1 MHTPKSRNVRV
12 AKVSCNKVNESN
24 LGELFYQ
31 AIRIG
36 KLLTHR
42 HSSQHSKLYIT
53 DRKKPWRRSPVCKV
67 SLPRRSSAFL
77 LWSEWVL
84 RFPSWFLWQF
94 AANLYSKKHS
104 KLLITNIDQVHIF
117 AFNIYSFTHLTIII

>member
-1 MHTPKSRNVRV
+1 MSRNMHTPKSRNVRV

-77 LWSEWVL
+77 
-84 RFPSWFLWQF
+84 Q
-94 AANLYSKKHS
+94 
-104 KLLITNIDQVHIF
+104 
-117 AFNIYSFTHLTIII
+117 